1 MASLD
6 LRIDE
11 KGVRLHAGSG
21 SVSGTSE
28 VARLVAAIS
37 LPLNLLNEA
46 VQDYYTEAP
55 TSPDA
60 PVEPLEID
68 SDTGLPK
75 LDLPTVF
82 MPSLVDGMLDI
93 PRRITIQTANG
104 PRDPFDDPPQ
114 WFVDGVRKMFPKEDF
129 NLPVNREL
137 IERMEAQYQAGTNEF
152 GEQVP
157 GFKYVEDSKDLTG
170 ETAVMLF
177 QSALDGFNE
186 GLDHWGFVEG
196 KDGEDVLV
204 SEPYGIDLAGV
215 SKLAKL
221 IKKADWTFRIVG
233 RSAHFP
239 SATIRIE
246 IQPKGL
252 ENSLNKGNEGTSHA
266 A

>member
-11 KGVRLHAGSG
+11 KGVRLHVGSG

-46 VQDYYTEAP
+46 VQDYYAEAP

-82 MPSLVDGMLDI
+82 VPSLVDGMLDL

-104 PRDPFDDPPQ
+104 PRNPLDDPPD
-114 WFVDGVRKMFPKEDF
+114 WFINGVRKMFPHEDF
-129 NLPVNREL
+129 
-137 IERMEAQYQAGTNEF
+137 
-152 GEQVP
+152 
-157 GFKYVEDSKDLTG
+157 DSKNDQEFPG
-170 ETAVMLF
+170 EKAVMTF
-177 QSALDGFNE
+177 QDSMTSFNDP
-186 GLDHWGFVEG
+186 LDHWGFVEG

-204 SEPYGIDLAGV
+204 SEPYGVDFKGMT
-215 SKLAKL
+215 KLMNL
-221 IKKADWTFRIVG
+221 LRIADWTFRIVG
-233 RSAHFP
+233 PSAHFP
-239 SATIRIE
+239 SCTIRIE
-246 IQPKGL
+246 IKPKKA
-252 ENSLNKGNEGTSHA
+252 EGNSHA